1 MKFVDFK
8 TLTPT
13 GSGGLIMVPPST
25 NKTWIR
31 PIWNTPLIDIPE
43 DLLMAVAVAG
53 GPTNLSLALV
63 MDDVDA
69 TNDATLT
76 HSTSAS
82 TSASDVNGG
91 SGGGADDAAP
101 KDRLPSDAKIY
112 LAFENEDDKNN
123 MLVDAENLQLLKESS
138 YFAALLSGRWTSA
151 ETSTEG
157 DAIPVLQMPCSR
169 IVCKEIFSIL
179 ATEELTYETE
189 PTIGLLSKIDQT
201 IDMLGLNY
209 SKNPILLR
217 SSFFADLFN
226 ISSTWFRVHREELSL
241 TLGTSAEMS
250 DFSLVEI
257 DDGK

>member
-112 LAFENEDDKNN
+112 LAFENEDDKN
-123 MLVDAENLQLLKESS
+123 MLVEAENLQLLQQSS

-157 DAIPVLQMPCSR
+157 EAIPVLQMPCSR

-179 ATEELTYETE
+179 AKEELTHETE

-209 SKNPILLR
+209 SKNPLLLR
-217 SSFFADLFN
+217 STFFADLFN
-226 ISSTWFRVHREELSL
+226 ISRTWYSVHREELRL